1 MWRTSPSCPACR
13 GAKPMLAFMLAM
25 LLFSHGG
32 HSAAGGLLRQILR
45 VPRRHPSRL
54 FWLAVVGVV
63 TSVVSAFY
71 YLAIISNMY
80 FQEPAQAFEP
90 MTAKLRFVLA
100 VMGIIT
106 LFLFI
111 PLNLLVT
118 AADAAARSL
127 F

>member
-1 MWRTSPSCPACR
+1 
-13 GAKPMLAFMLAM
+13 
-25 LLFSHGG
+25 
-32 HSAAGGLLRQILR
+32 
-45 VPRRHPSRL
+45 
-54 FWLAVVGVV
+54 
-63 TSVVSAFY
+63 
-71 YLAIISNMY
+71 MY
-80 FQEPAQAFEP
+80 FQEPVEAFEP

-118 AADAAARSL
+118 VADAAARSL

>member
-1 MWRTSPSCPACR
+1 
-13 GAKPMLAFMLAM
+13 MLAFMLAI
-25 LLFSHGG
+25 LLFSMAGIPPLAG
-32 HSAAGGLLRQILR
+32 FFAKFYVFLAAIQSG
-45 VPRRHPSRL
+45 L

-63 TSVVSAFY
+63 TSVISAFY
-71 YLAIISNMY
+71 YLAIISKMY
-80 FQEPAQAFEP
+80 FQEPAEAFEP

-111 PLNLLVT
+111 PLNILVT

>member
-1 MWRTSPSCPACR
+1 VF
-13 GAKPMLAFMLAM
+13 LAAIQ
-25 LLFSHGG
+25 SG
-32 HSAAGGLLRQILR
+32 
-45 VPRRHPSRL
+45 L

-63 TSVVSAFY
+63 TSVISAFY
-71 YLAIISNMY
+71 YLAIISKMY
-80 FQEPAQAFEP
+80 FQEPTGAFDP

-106 LFLFI
+106 LFLFVPI
-111 PLNLLVT
+111 NILVT